1 MTSLKINLTHLTN
14 SKINSK
20 IIIKGLNQHKFIWL
34 SELTLILDQPLNLNP
49 RELIDTIMKFCLRKL
64 MQSFKN
70 FSVEKNN
77 VENKKYLNLNLR
89 RLGN

>member
-1 MTSLKINLTHLTN
+1 MISLKINLTHLM
-14 SKINSK
+14 NSK
-20 IIIKGLNQHKFIWL
+20 IIKGINQHKFIWL
-34 SELTLILDQPLNLNP
+34 NELISILDQPLNLNP
-49 RELIDTIMKFCLRKL
+49 CELIDTITKFCLRKL

-77 VENKKYLNLNLR
+77 ARNKKYLNLR